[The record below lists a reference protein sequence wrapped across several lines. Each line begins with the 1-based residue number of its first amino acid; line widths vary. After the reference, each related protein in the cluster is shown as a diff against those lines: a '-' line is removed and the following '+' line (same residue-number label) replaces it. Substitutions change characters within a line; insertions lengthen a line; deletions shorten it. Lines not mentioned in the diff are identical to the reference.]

1 MNNIVNDQSGNSK
14 STTLHRSTVRSLGI
28 CQLPFLLHEREWSAP
43 RTRGCLSREET
54 PCEYLN
60 PLRLDAFLM
69 WTPFLAS
76 ELKRERK
83 RLGEAS

>member
-60 PLRLDAFLM
+60 PLRRLDAFFM
-69 WTPFLAS
+69 WSPFLAS
-76 ELKRERK
+76 EVKEREAQR
-83 RLGEAS
+83 GES